1 MDTHKI
7 SSADFLWISS
17 AAGVDFLPDFLQGVA
32 ECGWSIKTSCCHILS
47 SGTSF
52 HRPAAPVGEHQ
63 SRSDSRTGHT
73 AQLSFV
79 QTSTEES
86 GDNQMIEMK
95 LADSQ
100 VVPRSPSA
108 TAEMEVPWFARPPV
122 YTEEEVEMYPLYAS
136 EPLNLIVK
144 KRSRKSPG
152 SRDCPSLPF
161 DPRRWSRADVC
172 LWVEF
177 TCLSHHLPLPAIE
190 RFLMNGKAVC
200 LMSPAMFSNRVP
212 LGGKLLY
219 KDFQIRLAKAV
230 SCHKGL

>member
-1 MDTHKI
+1 MCH
-7 SSADFLWISS
+7 
-17 AAGVDFLPDFLQGVA
+17 GLQM
-32 ECGWSIKTSCCHILS
+32 
-47 SGTSF
+47 
-52 HRPAAPVGEHQ
+52 
-63 SRSDSRTGHT
+63 
-73 AQLSFV
+73 
-79 QTSTEES
+79 ES
-86 GDNQMIEMK
+86 GGV
-95 LADSQ
+95 Q
-100 VVPRSPSA
+100 VVPGGVEEGRL
-108 TAEMEVPWFARPPV
+108 EVPWFASPV

-144 KRSRKSPG
+144 KKSRKSPT
-152 SRDCPSLPF
+152 SRDCPNLPF

-177 TCLSHHLPLPAIE
+177 TCLSHHLPLPAVE

-230 SCHKGL
+230 SCHKGV

>member
-1 MDTHKI
+1 MGSRAQTPEPDTPCAH
-7 SSADFLWISS
+7 
-17 AAGVDFLPDFLQGVA
+17 Q
-32 ECGWSIKTSCCHILS
+32 LS
-47 SGTSF
+47 SI
-52 HRPAAPVGEHQ
+52 
-63 SRSDSRTGHT
+63 
-73 AQLSFV
+73 
-79 QTSTEES
+79 QTSTKES
-86 GDNQMIEMK
+86 RDINQMIEMK

-108 TAEMEVPWFARPPV
+108 DMEVPWFARPPV

-144 KRSRKSPG
+144 KRSRKSHG

>member
-1 MDTHKI
+1 MK
-7 SSADFLWISS
+7 
-17 AAGVDFLPDFLQGVA
+17 
-32 ECGWSIKTSCCHILS
+32 
-47 SGTSF
+47 
-52 HRPAAPVGEHQ
+52 
-63 SRSDSRTGHT
+63 
-73 AQLSFV
+73 
-79 QTSTEES
+79 
-86 GDNQMIEMK
+86 EMK

-122 YTEEEVEMYPLYAS
+122 YTEEEVEMYPLYAY